1 MDKVDN
7 FVNDL
12 IREAFTSGDRA
23 NTTPNSNGLNDKG
36 GTARQMLSGEWFGSI
51 AWPFDQTTSKDF
63 AASAQLQID
72 QANSGQ
78 GEGVGGATMT
88 AEANEIVDNLLE
100 GSPAYLYSDPTT
112 VGYFINAL
120 RESSLDE
127 VADVIEGVCEA
138 PTEEGVSNLIKIA
151 EELNNNEVDPYF
163 VESLISLI
171 EYITEEDKEED
182 KEDKSDTAVDDGS
195 QDEDSEES
203 DKA

>member
-63 AASAQLQID
+63 AASAQLQAD

-78 GEGVGGATMT
+78 GEGVGGAAMES
-88 AEANEIVDNLLE
+88 EAREIVDSLLE
-100 GSPAYLYSDPTT
+100 GSPAYLYSDPNT
-112 VGYFINAL
+112 VGYFVNAL
-120 RESSLDE
+120 RESSLDS
-127 VADVIEGVCEA
+127 VADIVESVCEA
-138 PTEEGVSNLIKIA
+138 PTEEGVANLLQLA
-151 EELNNNEVDPYF
+151 EEMTQNEVDPYF

-171 EYITEEDKEED
+171 EYITEEDKEEE
-182 KEDKSDTAVDDGS
+182 EDKSDKAVDDGS
-195 QDEDSEES
+195 QDEDSEKS